1 MKSELI
7 IFIIFEI
14 IILYIG
20 IRSFYIWYKK
30 KEIENDKRM
39 LVLEKRIQDNTQLIK
54 LEIKGVFNYIDLMM
68 KGKKKK

>member
-1 MKSELI
+1 MIGELI

-14 IILYIG
+14 VILYIG
-20 IRSFYIWYKK
+20 IRSLYIWYKK

-54 LEIKGVFNYIDLMM
+54 LEIKGVFNYIDLMK
-68 KGKKKK
+68 KGQKKK

>member
-1 MKSELI
+1 MKSEI
-7 IFIIFEI
+7 ILFVIFEI
-14 IILYIG
+14 LILYIG

-39 LVLEKRIQDNTQLIK
+39 LVLEKRINDNTQLIK
-54 LEIKGVFNYIDLMM
+54 LEINGVFNYLDLMM

>member
-1 MKSELI
+1 MKSEII

-39 LVLEKRIQDNTQLIK
+39 LILEKRINDNTQLIK
-54 LEIKGVFNYIDLMM
+54 LEIKGVLNNIEL
-68 KGKKKK
+68 KERRKKK